1 MESVHA
7 GSEDLEMFPNQ
18 GLNLHPTEYLFDRSH
33 SLFDFASPLRAYN
46 HCASPGGFLNPE
58 NFPHIPEPKDTP
70 TRLIAAMGEQPK
82 DLMAASAGI
91 EIRQAPAVEIVV
103 EKEKDRSGDLSG
115 RKKIS
120 TQKFNPRKRQH
131 PERSLPSQA
140 KPRRKLGKARLEK
153 NRISAREF
161 RLKRK
166 TYIGSL
172 EEQVDMLQ
180 KRLFDY
186 QNELNQYKAK
196 EQEEMLEHLNKQ
208 EESTQDLSCSVAA
221 KTGFNEQSLNSYIAD
236 CTLNEEKREKAVK
249 ALRRRTLQLMLPD
262 FDKYLMWSAVS
273 DKSIFRFPSAKAKVA
288 ANDDQWN
295 DVWKVLKPS
304 RKTKKC
310 LGNLKEPL
318 VGLSEELQ
326 GAVKDMLKTEN
337 QLLAVTKKIS
347 SAIQEKVLNEIK
359 FKKVQ
364 NVLRWVD
371 KIKDR
376 VELSEESLYSLACS
390 CGL

>member
-221 KTGFNEQSLNSYIAD
+221 KTGFNEQSLNSYIVYYSVI
-236 CTLNEEKREKAVK
+236 LGR
-249 ALRRRTLQLMLPD
+249 LH
-262 FDKYLMWSAVS
+262 
-273 DKSIFRFPSAKAKVA
+273 I
-288 ANDDQWN
+288 
-295 DVWKVLKPS
+295 
-304 RKTKKC
+304 KC
-310 LGNLKEPL
+310 GKE
-318 VGLSEELQ
+318 GK
-326 GAVKDMLKTEN
+326 GG
-337 QLLAVTKKIS
+337 
-347 SAIQEKVLNEIK
+347 
-359 FKKVQ
+359 
-364 NVLRWVD
+364 
-371 KIKDR
+371 
-376 VELSEESLYSLACS
+376 ESLETEDAAVDASGFCQIPHVECRVGQEHLQVSLGQSES
-390 CGL
+390 CC